1 MSSAAAEAA
10 TKEGLDKAG
19 NDTVKGSAPHVVEKN
34 PWLHAYHN
42 SVAGIK
48 AFTNCVQLADVY
60 GDGDSKLIVAD
71 SDRRLKL
78 YKGSTLMSEQ
88 ALLGVP
94 VALCAFYSE
103 STRPRMPSIAV
114 ASGPSIYIYRNM
126 RPYYKFTVPV
136 LDIDPEEE
144 KLWKS
149 IAKCETDIPA
159 ATHQLNL
166 LRANGSRL
174 TQRSRGFLAIDDI
187 DQQAEY
193 MSRCMDEPLV
203 EQTTITC
210 MTTVN
215 KNMDEKDAISCLVV
229 GTEAAQVYILDQQGT
244 AVLCKTAIPA
254 VPVDMVVNG
263 LYDVE
268 YRVIVSCRNGSVY
281 TVKNGELLR
290 SVIELESP
298 ACGLLQM
305 DKSIIVACVDGKV
318 ISYHLKGKKNWSMAM
333 PHDIVALEAM
343 NLRRT
348 KHTKGILIA
357 LRKGEI
363 LLYHEKIKV
372 HSFKI
377 EGSLTAMVFGQFGRE
392 EASLVLVHKTGALTL
407 KILQRN
413 ADLEANATAAGP
425 PPEQD
430 VPLNVPKKTKL
441 YVEQTQ
447 RERDHATEMHRHFQR
462 DLCKLRLTTVRS
474 YVKVIRD
481 GQGPVSYATGAAIR
495 LHAKVQ
501 GMGPRFKIHLQ
512 LQNAGTKFASDAPLA
527 LHYDHTLYR
536 VHPSLLIVPLLLPGV
551 LYTYTVDVES
561 VSPAADSIY
570 IFVCGKGS
578 CVPLVSAVVNMP
590 LSELLAVGAP

>member
-1 MSSAAAEAA
+1 MSDAKDSDKPSSIHTPATAAAAE
-10 TKEGLDKAG
+10 KK
-19 NDTVKGSAPHVVEKN
+19 S

-42 SVAGIK
+42 TVAGIK
-48 AFTNCVQLADVY
+48 AFTNCIQLADVY
-60 GDGDSKLIVAD
+60 GDGDYKLLVAD
-71 SDRRLKL
+71 MDRRLKM
-78 YKGSTLMSEQ
+78 YKGSSLMSEQ
-88 ALLGVP
+88 AILGVP
-94 VALCAFYSE
+94 VGLAVFYSE
-103 STRPRMPSIAV
+103 MNRPRTPSIAV

-126 RPYYKFTVPV
+126 RPYYKFSLPV
-136 LDIDPEEE
+136 IDVDVEEE
-144 KLWKS
+144 KLWAGIS
-149 IAKCETDIPA
+149 KCEVDIPA
-159 ATHQLNL
+159 ANHQLNL
-166 LRANGSRL
+166 LRSQGIRL

-193 MSRCMDEPLV
+193 VSRFLDEPLV
-203 EQTTITC
+203 EQTTIVC
-210 MTTVN
+210 MTTIN
-215 KNMDEKDAISCLVV
+215 KNMEEKDAISCLVV
-229 GTEAAQVYILDQQGT
+229 GTEACQIYILDQQGT
-244 AVLCKTAIPA
+244 SVVSKTSIPS
-254 VPVDMVVNG
+254 VPVDMVING

-298 ACGLLQM
+298 ACALLQM
-305 DKSIIVACVDGKV
+305 DKSILVACMDRKI
-318 ISYHLKGKKNWSMAM
+318 ISYHLKGKKNWSMTM
-333 PHDIVALEAM
+333 PQDIVAMEAM

-363 LLYHEKIKV
+363 LLYQEKIRV
-372 HSFKI
+372 HSFNVD
-377 EGSLTAMVFGQFGRE
+377 GTLSAMLFGQFGRE

-413 ADLEANATAAGP
+413 ADLEASATAAGP

-430 VPLNVPKKTKL
+430 IPLNVPKKTKL

-481 GQGPVSYATGAAIR
+481 GQGPVSYATGASIR
-495 LHAKVQ
+495 LNAKVQ
-501 GMGPRFKIHLQ
+501 GVGPRFKIQLQ
-512 LQNAGTKFASDAPLA
+512 LQNSGTKFAAEVPLA
-527 LHYDHTLYR
+527 LHYDHSLYR
-536 VHPSLLIVPLLLPGV
+536 VDTSLLYVPLLLPGIQYA
-551 LYTYTVDVES
+551 YTIDVES
-561 VSPAADSIY
+561 LAGAADSIY
-570 IFVCGKGS
+570 IFVCGKDS

-590 LSELLAVGAP
+590 LAEPIQA